1 MTYRQMWDLPAVAVA
16 SRLVLPVELRANE
29 KALRR
34 YRRAYARRGRP

>member
-16 SRLVLPVELRANE
+16 SRLVLPVDLRRNE

-34 YRRAYARRGRP
+34 YRRAYAWRGRP